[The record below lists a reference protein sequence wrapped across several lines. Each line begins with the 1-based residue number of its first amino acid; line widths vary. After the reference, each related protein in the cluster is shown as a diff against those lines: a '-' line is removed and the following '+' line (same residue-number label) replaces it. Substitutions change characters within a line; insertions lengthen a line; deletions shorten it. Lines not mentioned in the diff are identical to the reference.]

1 MAGLLSV
8 LKNKYHSEAAN
19 YRTLQ
24 PLFQMRGQQ
33 KQQEAIIKFPVIIVS
48 KTVRKLMFLSYLEEN
63 LHAQRSPEDL
73 RSWAGCKQPIQKQLR
88 AVVKR

>member
-1 MAGLLSV
+1 MAGLLSI
-8 LKNKYHSEAAN
+8 LKNKCLSEAAK

-24 PLFQMRGQQ
+24 PLFQKSEQQ
-33 KQQEAIIKFPVIIVS
+33 KQQEAISKCPTTIVS
-48 KTVRKLMFLSYLEEN
+48 KRAREFTFLSYLEGS

-73 RSWAGCKQPIQKQLR
+73 RSWAGSKQPIQKHLR